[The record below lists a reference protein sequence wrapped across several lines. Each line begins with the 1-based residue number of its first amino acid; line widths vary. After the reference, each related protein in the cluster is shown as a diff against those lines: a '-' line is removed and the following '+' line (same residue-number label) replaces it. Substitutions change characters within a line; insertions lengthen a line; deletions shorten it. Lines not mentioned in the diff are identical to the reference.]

1 MFKELM
7 KYISLSLIFL
17 LSSKIYSEFIVL
29 ECSKLNNWTDK
40 RDVIYTLQ
48 IGTGSKKV
56 LQVFKRN
63 QLQMQLKE
71 TDTHYEIGQYI
82 DASESNLIALLKVN
96 TASLIVDYSNK
107 GKEDEVIYCKKTS

>member
-1 MFKELM
+1 MFKALT

-17 LSSKIYSEFIVL
+17 LSPKIYSEFIVL
-29 ECSKLNNWTDK
+29 DCSKLNNWTDK
-40 RDVIYTLQ
+40 RDVLYTLQ

-71 TDTHYEIGQYI
+71 TESHYEIGQYT
-82 DASESNLIALLKVN
+82 DASKSNLIPLLKVN
-96 TASLIVDYSNK
+96 KATLIVDYSNK
-107 GKEDEVIYCKKTS
+107 EKGQGIIYCRRV

>member
-7 KYISLSLIFL
+7 KYIFLSLIFL

-29 ECSKLNNWTDK
+29 DCSKLNNWTDK
-40 RDVIYTLQ
+40 RDVLYTLQ

-56 LQVFKRN
+56 VQVFKRS

-71 TDTHYEIGQYI
+71 TESHYEIGQYT
-82 DASESNLIALLKVN
+82 DATENELIPLLKVN
-96 TASLIVDYSNK
+96 KSTLIVDYSNK
-107 GKEDEVIYCKKTS
+107 AKEQGIIYCSRV

>member
-29 ECSKLNNWTDK
+29 ECSKLNNWADK
-40 RDVIYTLQ
+40 RDVLYTLQ

-56 LQVFKRN
+56 VQLFKRN

-71 TDTHYEIGQYI
+71 TDSHYEIGQYT
-82 DASESNLIALLKVN
+82 DASESNLIPLLKVN
-96 TASLIVDYSNK
+96 KSTLIVDYSNK
-107 GKEDEVIYCKKTS
+107 EEEQEIIYCRRV

>member
-1 MFKELM
+1 MFKEIM
-7 KYISLSLIFL
+7 KYIPLSLIFL
-17 LSSKIYSEFIVL
+17 LSPKIYSEFIVL
-29 ECSKLNNWTDK
+29 DCSKLNNWTDK
-40 RDVIYTLQ
+40 RDVLYTLQ

-71 TDTHYEIGQYI
+71 TESHYEIGQYI
-82 DASESNLIALLKVN
+82 DASESELIPLIKINKV
-96 TASLIVDYSNK
+96 SLIVDYSNK

>member
-1 MFKELM
+1 MFKKLKE
-7 KYISLSLIFL
+7 YISWSLIYL

-40 RDVIYTLQ
+40 RDVLYTLQ

-56 LQVFKRN
+56 VQLFKRS

-82 DASESNLIALLKVN
+82 DASESNHIALLKVN
-96 TASLIVDYSNK
+96 KASLIVDYSNK
-107 GKEDEVIYCKKTS
+107 RKEDEVIYCKKTS

>member
-1 MFKELM
+1 M

-29 ECSKLNNWTDK
+29 ECSKLNNWADK
-40 RDVIYTLQ
+40 RDVLYTLQ

-56 LQVFKRN
+56 VQLFKRN

-71 TDTHYEIGQYI
+71 TDSHYEIGQYT
-82 DASESNLIALLKVN
+82 DASESNLIPLLKVN
-96 TASLIVDYSNK
+96 KSTLIVDYSNK
-107 GKEDEVIYCKKTS
+107 EEEQEIIYCRRV

>member
-29 ECSKLNNWTDK
+29 DCSKLNNWTDK
-40 RDVIYTLQ
+40 RDVLYTLQ

-56 LQVFKRN
+56 VQLFKRS

-71 TDTHYEIGQYI
+71 TDSHYEIGQYT
-82 DASESNLIALLKVN
+82 DATENELIPLLKVN
-96 TASLIVDYSNK
+96 KSTLIVDYSNK
-107 GKEDEVIYCKKTS
+107 AKEQGIIYCSRV

>member
-29 ECSKLNNWTDK
+29 ECSKLNDWTDK
-40 RDVIYTLQ
+40 RDVLYTLQ

-56 LQVFKRN
+56 LQVFKRS

-82 DASESNLIALLKVN
+82 DASESNLIPLLKVN
-96 TASLIVDYSNK
+96 KATLIVNYSNK
-107 GKEDEVIYCKKTS
+107 EKEQGIIYCRRV

>member
-1 MFKELM
+1 M
-7 KYISLSLIFL
+7 KYISLSLIFF

-40 RDVIYTLQ
+40 RDVLYTLQ

-56 LQVFKRN
+56 VQLFKRS

-71 TDTHYEIGQYI
+71 TDSHYEIGQYI
-82 DASESNLIALLKVN
+82 DSSETELIPMLKIN
-96 TASLIVDYSNK
+96 KMSLVVDYSNK
-107 GKEDEVIYCKKTS
+107 GKKDEVIYCKKTS

>member
-1 MFKELM
+1 MFKELT

-17 LSSKIYSEFIVL
+17 LPPKIYSEFIVL
-29 ECSKLNNWTDK
+29 DCSKLNNWTDK
-40 RDVIYTLQ
+40 RDVLYTLQ

-71 TDTHYEIGQYI
+71 TESHYEIGQYT
-82 DASESNLIALLKVN
+82 DASESNLIPLLKVN
-96 TASLIVDYSNK
+96 KATLIVDYSNK
-107 GKEDEVIYCKKTS
+107 EKGQGIIYCRRV

>member
-1 MFKELM
+1 M

-29 ECSKLNNWTDK
+29 DCSKLNNWTDK
-40 RDVIYTLQ
+40 RDILYTLQ
-48 IGTGSKKV
+48 IGTGSNKV

-71 TDTHYEIGQYI
+71 TDSHYEIGQYT
-82 DASESNLIALLKVN
+82 DASESKLIPLLKVN
-96 TASLIVDYSNK
+96 KTTLIVDYSNK
-107 GKEDEVIYCKKTS
+107 EKEQGIYCRRV